1 MHHVHNDNVP
11 SCESLIQMV
20 AVEVLTIRPGAVE
33 VVDMVYVKHSSSVS
47 VTLSDSIDMGIHWT
61 LFVSVMSKSPL
72 TDV

>member
-1 MHHVHNDNVP
+1 M
-11 SCESLIQMV
+11 
-20 AVEVLTIRPGAVE
+20 E

-47 VTLSDSIDMGIHWT
+47 VTLSDSIDKGIHWT